1 MINLINLLTKKKG
14 MSTIDSIKSV
24 FFENVNDIQKK
35 TIIKV
40 LFINEKKFHQIH
52 LPVN

>member
-1 MINLINLLTKKKG
+1 
-14 MSTIDSIKSV
+14 MSTIDSMKSV
-24 FFENVNDIQKK
+24 FFEKVNDIQKK

-40 LFINEKKFHQIH
+40 LFINEKNQIH